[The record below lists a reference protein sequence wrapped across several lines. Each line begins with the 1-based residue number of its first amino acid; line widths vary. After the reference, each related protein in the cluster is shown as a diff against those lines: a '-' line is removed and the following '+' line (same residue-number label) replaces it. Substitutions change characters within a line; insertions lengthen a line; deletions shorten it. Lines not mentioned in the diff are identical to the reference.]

1 MIIYAKISQNIFLL
15 VFLLTR
21 LHDNELKLFIHDF
34 EYSTIIDNTG
44 SRQSFR
50 SSEAR
55 KKFNHTSL
63 YEGQGSPLQLS
74 HLHLSLLF
82 FTGQYL
88 TEFLLINVHIDQFYR
103 FEQTVT
109 GYVLR
114 QFGQELCQEN
124 ELLMDQNFLIKL
136 QDSCKVNQKISIIY
150 GFQVLQKQIQVQY
163 SSIKKDNSPFDK

>member
-34 EYSTIIDNTG
+34 EYSTIDNTR

-74 HLHLSLLF
+74 HLRLSLLF

-124 ELLMDQNFLIKL
+124 ELLMDQNVLIKL

>member
-34 EYSTIIDNTG
+34 EYSTIDNTG

-63 YEGQGSPLQLS
+63 YEGKGSPLQLS
-74 HLHLSLLF
+74 HLRLSLLF

-88 TEFLLINVHIDQFYR
+88 TEFLLINVHIDQFYG

-109 GYVLR
+109 GYILW

-124 ELLMDQNFLIKL
+124 ELLMDQNFLVKL
-136 QDSCKVNQKISIIY
+136 QDSCKVTQKT
-150 GFQVLQKQIQVQY
+150 
-163 SSIKKDNSPFDK
+163 N

>member
-1 MIIYAKISQNIFLL
+1 MILSIP
-15 VFLLTR
+15 LLTTQEA
-21 LHDNELKLFIHDF
+21 DNPSDHLKP
-34 EYSTIIDNTG
+34 EKSSTTH
-44 SRQSFR
+44 RCTR
-50 SSEAR
+50 AR
-55 KKFNHTSL
+55 VP
-63 YEGQGSPLQLS
+63 PLQLS

-124 ELLMDQNFLIKL
+124 ELLMDKNFLIKL

>member
-1 MIIYAKISQNIFLL
+1 MYYLIDNFNNISQISKLTTFQQIKEKSSCKCLKKKKDYSKSNKMIIYAKISQNIFLL

-34 EYSTIIDNTG
+34 EYSTIDNTG

-63 YEGQGSPLQLS
+63 YEGQGSPRQLS
-74 HLHLSLLF
+74 HLHLSLLL

-103 FEQTVT
+103 FE
-109 GYVLR
+109 
-114 QFGQELCQEN
+114 
-124 ELLMDQNFLIKL
+124 
-136 QDSCKVNQKISIIY
+136 
-150 GFQVLQKQIQVQY
+150 
-163 SSIKKDNSPFDK
+163 

>member
-34 EYSTIIDNTG
+34 EYSTIDNTG

-63 YEGQGSPLQLS
+63 YEGQGSPRQLS

-124 ELLMDQNFLIKL
+124 ELLMDQNVLVKL

>member
-34 EYSTIIDNTG
+34 EYSTIDNTG

-63 YEGQGSPLQLS
+63 YEGQGPPLQLS